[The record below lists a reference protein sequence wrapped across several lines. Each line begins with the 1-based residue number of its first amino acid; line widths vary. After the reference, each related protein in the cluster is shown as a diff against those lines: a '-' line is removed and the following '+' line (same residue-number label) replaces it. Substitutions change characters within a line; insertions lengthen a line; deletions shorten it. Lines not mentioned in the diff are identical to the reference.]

1 MKSIKTLGLLFVTG
15 VLAVSSTGCGGSSS
29 TSTRVATSVGRAF
42 VPLTDPSRTELF
54 GGVSG
59 RRRIGTYIWYPA
71 APASGARPG
80 KLFSDAI
87 ADALSA
93 ATTIPKS
100 VFLSLPNNSYLD
112 SSAPNSANR
121 YPVLVMSAGDG
132 ASTLAHTSTAEY
144 LAGRG
149 YIVVGV
155 NHTFNAIISAFSDTE
170 ILPGDIAATATGVGP
185 EINET
190 SGFAPR
196 DQNWKNVVA
205 LDKYFADDM
214 NYVISQLP
222 EINRTHPIL
231 KGRLA
236 LDKIGAFGHSF
247 GGSHSFR
254 LLRENPQV
262 RAAANVDGT
271 VFNNDFSLGARKP
284 YMFVSSPR
292 PSAEDQA
299 AVRPLL
305 ASIGLT
311 EAEIDV
317 VMLRLSS
324 DTIAFQNTPGAV
336 RVDMKKAE
344 HNNFSDAALWTA
356 FGIPSENVST
366 TTSAKALFETY
377 HRYLI
382 AFFDEKLKGVYS
394 DLIHKPS
401 GDANVVV
408 TNIP

>member
-1 MKSIKTLGLLFVTG
+1 MQSIKTLGLLFVAGALT
-15 VLAVSSTGCGGSSS
+15 VSSTGCGGSSS

-42 VPLTDPSRTELF
+42 VPLTDSSRTELF

-59 RRRIGTYIWYPA
+59 RRRIGAYIWYPA
-71 APASGARPG
+71 TPATGARPG
-80 KLFSDAI
+80 NMFSDAV

-100 VFLSLPNNSYLD
+100 VFLSLPNNSFLD
-112 SSAPNSANR
+112 SSAPKSATR

-132 ASTLAHTSTAEY
+132 SSALNHTSTAEY

-155 NHTFNAIISAFSDTE
+155 NHTFNAIISAFSDTD

-185 EINET
+185 ELNET

-205 LDKYFADDM
+205 LDKYFAADM

-222 EINRTHPIL
+222 ELDRAHPIL
-231 KGRLA
+231 KGRFA

-271 VFNNDFSLGARKP
+271 VFNDDFSEGARKP
-284 YMFVSSPR
+284 FMFVSSPR
-292 PSAEDQA
+292 PTDAEFES
-299 AVRPLL
+299 VRPLL
-305 ASIGLT
+305 AGIGLT
-311 EAEIDV
+311 EAEIDI
-317 VMLRLSS
+317 VMNRLKS
-324 DTIAFQNTPGAV
+324 DTIAFQKTPSAV

-356 FGIPSENVST
+356 FGIPSTDVSKT
-366 TTSAKALFETY
+366 TPAKALLETY